1 MISKLKAR
9 LREEWQEIGP
19 FLAAGFLEVFLTAIE
34 VLIFVGIPL
43 VAIAV
48 TFVLAV
54 RYLVVCS

>member
-9 LREEWQEIGP
+9 LREEWREIGP
-19 FLAAGFLEVFLTAIE
+19 FMVAGFLEVLLTAIE

-48 TFVLAV
+48 IFVLAA
-54 RYLVVCS
+54 RFLRVCA